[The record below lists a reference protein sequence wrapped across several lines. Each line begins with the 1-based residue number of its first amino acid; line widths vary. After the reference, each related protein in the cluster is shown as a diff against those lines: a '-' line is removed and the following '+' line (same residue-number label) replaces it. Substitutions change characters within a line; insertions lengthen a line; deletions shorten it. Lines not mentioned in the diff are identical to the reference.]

1 MDIASLAGILLALFM
16 LVFGIISSAG
26 VGGFREYL
34 DPASAIITFGGA
46 FSCTLMSMSLQ
57 NYIAGLKSFT
67 LIFKAPALNTSEM
80 IGKIIELSNVARKE
94 GLLSLEEAATDLEEP
109 FLKKGILLI
118 VDGTDPEL
126 VRAIMETELVS
137 VEGRHKET
145 IGFWDTLAAM
155 GPAWGMIGTLIGLVD
170 MLYNMDDPSTLGPA
184 MAVALITTLYGSL
197 LANWICTPVSNKLKA
212 DNAVEMQQ
220 KEVMI
225 EGLLS
230 IQAGENPRVIEEKL
244 DATKYSEMAAAMSNS
259 TFSIFN
265 AGSTAIGEGILISN
279 GVSQLNDLDEYISNA
294 GRNADSETDSDNYE
308 KYDSAEAL
316 EEALNEKN
324 LESNEELAETVQEAL
339 VEDSLADQVSVSFT
353 AQYVQ
358 LSMKGALLFDSGS
371 DSLKDQAKAVLDK
384 VGVILERYGSN
395 STIEIEGH
403 TDNVPIHS
411 ARFADNEELSSA
423 RALSVFYY
431 LTETTSLDPS
441 DLRHA
446 GMGDRVPVAD
456 NSTEE
461 GRSKNRRVEIRIYNP
476 STTY

>member
-1 MDIASLAGILLALFM
+1 MAKRKPEDPPAGSPAWMTTFSDLCFFVMLF
-16 LVFGIISSAG
+16 
-26 VGGFREYL
+26 
-34 DPASAIITFGGA
+34 
-46 FSCTLMSMSLQ
+46 SMS
-57 NYIAGLKSFT
+57 
-67 LIFKAPALNTSEM
+67 
-80 IGKIIELSNVARKE
+80 
-94 GLLSLEEAATDLEEP
+94 
-109 FLKKGILLI
+109 
-118 VDGTDPEL
+118 
-126 VRAIMETELVS
+126 
-137 VEGRHKET
+137 
-145 IGFWDTLAAM
+145 
-155 GPAWGMIGTLIGLVD
+155 
-170 MLYNMDDPSTLGPA
+170 
-184 MAVALITTLYGSL
+184 
-197 LANWICTPVSNKLKA
+197 
-212 DNAVEMQQ
+212 
-220 KEVMI
+220 
-225 EGLLS
+225 S
-230 IQAGENPRVIEEKL
+230 I

-324 LESNEELAETVQEAL
+324 LESNEELAGTVQEAL

-371 DSLKDQAKAVLDK
+371 DSLKDQAKEVLDK

-431 LTETTSLDPS
+431 LNPS